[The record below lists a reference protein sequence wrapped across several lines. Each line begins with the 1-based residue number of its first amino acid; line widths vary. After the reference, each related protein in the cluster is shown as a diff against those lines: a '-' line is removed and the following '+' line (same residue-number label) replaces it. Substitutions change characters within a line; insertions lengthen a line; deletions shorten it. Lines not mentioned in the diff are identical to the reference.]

1 MSEEAT
7 EYKISVICEAPD
19 SKGMTLNEY
28 QRRAMTTCMDSC
40 DNFAYMFLNLVG
52 EIGEFASKVA
62 KHIRKEKAMVD
73 YNSFITECGDNAMTQ
88 QDIADLRKE
97 AGDCLWQLA
106 GLCKVM
112 GWTLEEVGREN
123 LAKLADRK
131 ARGVIDSNGDNR

>member
-7 EYKISVICEAPD
+7 EYKISMICEAPD

-28 QRRAMTTCMDSC
+28 QRRAMTTRMDSC

-106 GLCKVM
+106 GLCNVM
-112 GWTLEEVGREN
+112 GWTLEDVAREN
-123 LAKLADRK
+123 LAKLADLK

>member
-1 MSEEAT
+1 MSEEAK
-7 EYKISVICEAPD
+7 EYTISMICEAPD
-19 SKGMTLNEY
+19 NKGMTLNEY
-28 QRRAMTTCMDSC
+28 QRLAMTTCMDSC

-62 KHIRKEKAMVD
+62 KHIRKEKAMID
-73 YNSFITECGDNAMTQ
+73 YNSLITECGDNAMTQ

-112 GWTLEEVGREN
+112 GWPLEEVGREN

-131 ARGVIDSNGDNR
+131 ARGVIDSSGDNR

>member
-1 MSEEAT
+1 
-7 EYKISVICEAPD
+7 
-19 SKGMTLNEY
+19 
-28 QRRAMTTCMDSC
+28 MDSC

-73 YNSFITECGDNAMTQ
+73 YNSLITECGENTMTK

-112 GWTLEEVGREN
+112 GWTLESVAREN
-123 LAKLADRK
+123 LAKLADRQQ
-131 ARGVIDSNGDNR
+131 RHVIDGSGDNR